1 MSRKQILQ
9 PVAAEPEQV
18 SSSLDLSDRA
28 TQFQV
33 IPQVCLIADVCRLL
47 RISTRQFHYLMDRH
61 ELALTE
67 MKRFDRK
74 RRFTG
79 ESVARIIRMRA
90 TPIQLSRKKVG

>member
-1 MSRKQILQ
+1 MTSLKTIE
-9 PVAAEPEQV
+9 PGAVAHDDGDQ
-18 SSSLDLSDRA
+18 LSDRA

-79 ESVARIIRMRA
+79 ESVARIIRMRERSA
-90 TPIQLSRKKVG
+90 